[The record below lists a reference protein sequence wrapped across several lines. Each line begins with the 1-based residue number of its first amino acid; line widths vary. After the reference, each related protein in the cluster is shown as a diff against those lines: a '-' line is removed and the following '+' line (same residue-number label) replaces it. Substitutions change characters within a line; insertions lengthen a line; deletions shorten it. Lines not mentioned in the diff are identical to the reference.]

1 MKRLLL
7 EQIVLGAALTCLGCS
22 THLAVDVLEVRLGGP
37 TDNLCTNLGCEL
49 EIEVR
54 NTSKSG
60 LRLSET
66 TAIEDFYV
74 FLEIED
80 RETGDRVAYPLPE
93 VMYLKGPRS
102 RCVAPGESL
111 DLLIDLAHWQPLWEG
126 EVEDSEL
133 YAFPISGGEYRVR
146 AGYRAFRT
154 ERGRPGCHVPRGV
167 VYSKWLDLVYR

>member
-1 MKRLLL
+1 MKRPLLQ
-7 EQIVLGAALTCLGCS
+7 QIVLGAALCCWGCS
-22 THLAVDVLEVRLGGP
+22 THLAVDALEVHLAGP
-37 TDNLCTNLGCEL
+37 TDKLCTNLGCEL
-49 EIEVR
+49 EIQVR

-66 TAIEDFYV
+66 SAIEGFYV

-80 RETGDRVAYPLPE
+80 KETGGRIAYPLPE

-102 RCVAPGESL
+102 RCVAPEESL
-111 DLLIDLAHWQPLWEG
+111 DLMIDLAHWRPLWEG

-133 YAFPISGGEYRVR
+133 YAFQISEGEYRVR

-167 VYSKWLDLVYR
+167 VYSEWLDLIHG